1 MARHLQRSYVI
12 IIIATAILLPI
23 TDAATLLNIKDAGA
37 GTGHRIKQRNH
48 RQQQQRINGRQMM
61 CGKRTHE
68 FAETRNTTYDS
79 GDTYYGEINDEG
91 QRHGKG
97 IYRWLSGE
105 TYQGEWKDDNQHGF
119 GEWKHPDGKISYR
132 GEWYNG
138 TEHGIGIYIRENG
151 DHYEGMF
158 KYGAMH
164 GNGTMKYA
172 RSGATYTGGYVN
184 NQKSG
189 FGIYVWKSG
198 ETYHGEWK
206 HDERNGE
213 GIQRSKW
220 SIYTYRGPWR
230 DDKKHGWGIET
241 WYGTFL
247 VCEGEWNDGKPP
259 PRGKC
264 ICRLESLQRFVQS
277 IWNELV
283 DHYMMIII
291 LFGFWLVRNQK
302 PWAFMR
308 KEPSFQSFVG
318 QKKSKDLVDIEV
330 VVELDQ
336 DYILCGICYEA
347 FTSDMNSTNPRT
359 REMLPVMGSCGHY
372 FCHGCTIRWK
382 DTVAGRN
389 CACPKCMKANQFDFL
404 NPIYHRMLI
413 DLLQRA
419 RPVEK

>member
-1 MARHLQRSYVI
+1 MVI
-12 IIIATAILLPI
+12 IIAAAFLQPI
-23 TDAATLLNIKDAGA
+23 TSAVA
-37 GTGHRIKQRNH
+37 GTAHRIKQRNH
-48 RQQQQRINGRQMM
+48 RHHHRVDGRQMM
-61 CGKRTHE
+61 CGKRTYE
-68 FAETRNTTYDS
+68 FAETLNTTYDS

-91 QRHGKG
+91 KRHGKG
-97 IYRWLSGE
+97 VYRWLSGE
-105 TYQGEWKDDNQHGF
+105 TYRGEWKNDSHHGF
-119 GEWKHPDGKISYR
+119 GEWKYADGKSGYR

-138 TEHGIGIYIRENG
+138 EAHGLGIYIGENG
-151 DHYEGMF
+151 DQYEGAF
-158 KYGAMH
+158 KNGAMH
-164 GNGTMKYA
+164 GHGTQKYA
-172 RSGATYTGGYVN
+172 GGATYTGEYVN
-184 NQKSG
+184 NQRSG
-189 FGIYVWKSG
+189 FGIFVWKSG
-198 ETYHGEWK
+198 ETYHGDWK
-206 HDERNGE
+206 HDARNGE
-213 GIQRSKW
+213 GLQTTKW
-220 SIYTYRGPWR
+220 RIYTYRGPWR

-264 ICRLESLQRFVQS
+264 ICRLELLQRFVQNT
-277 IWNELV
+277 WNELV

-291 LFGFWLVRNQK
+291 IFGFWRWLHRKQK
-302 PWAFMR
+302 PGACMR
-308 KEPSFQSFVG
+308 KEPSFQAFLG
-318 QKKSKDLVDIEV
+318 RKKKKEPLDEDL

-336 DYILCGICYEA
+336 DYIFCGICYEA
-347 FTSDMNSTNPRT
+347 FTTDMNSTNRRT

-404 NPIYHRMLI
+404 NPIFHRMLI